1 MAKHQKASGTIS
13 KMEAVRRA
21 LREGVEAPGDIADF
35 AQTQFGLQIKRDQ
48 ISAYKSQIRSK
59 ERQGQQS
66 SRARRERPNLD
77 PVAAAR
83 AVKEVVDRFGADTV
97 KGLVDLFKG

>member
-1 MAKHQKASGTIS
+1 MAKRQNQPTIS

-21 LREGVEAPGDIADF
+21 LREGVETPGDIADF
-35 AQTQFGLQIKRDQ
+35 AQTQYGLTIKRDQ

-59 ERQGQQS
+59 ERQGQQLP
-66 SRARRERPNLD
+66 RATRERSNLD

-83 AVKEVVDRFGADTV
+83 AVKEVVDKFGADTV
-97 KGLVDLFKG
+97 QGLLELFKG